1 MMRLSS
7 VIALLVISS
16 HSQEL
21 EPQRLLQVRPV
32 KKNHDFGVMMMMLIT
47 MMTMKQKRA
56 SHLNDAAS
64 NCGGSHGFS
73 VRQTS
78 TMIKS
83 AAILSQWQWLSEV
96 SQFYHD
102 FYVMIKSAAILT
114 NINDDQ
120 KCRILS

>member
-16 HSQEL
+16 RSQEL

-47 MMTMKQKRA
+47 MMTMKQKRT

-78 TMIKS
+78 TMVKS
-83 AAILSQWQWLSEV
+83 AAILSQFQ
-96 SQFYHD
+96 
-102 FYVMIKSAAILT
+102 
-114 NINDDQ
+114 
-120 KCRILS
+120 

>member
-16 HSQEL
+16 RSQEL

-47 MMTMKQKRA
+47 MMTMKTKESQPPERRSKQ
-56 SHLNDAAS
+56 LW
-64 NCGGSHGFS
+64 
-73 VRQTS
+73 RQPRLLC
-78 TMIKS
+78 K
-83 AAILSQWQWLSEV
+83 
-96 SQFYHD
+96 
-102 FYVMIKSAAILT
+102 T

-120 KCRILS
+120 KGHHFVIIPMMIKSAAICHNVNDHQKCRNFTTISM

>member
-1 MMRLSS
+1 MMTLSS

-32 KKNHDFGVMMMMLIT
+32 KKNHDFGVIMMMLIT

-78 TMIKS
+78 MMIRWVT
-83 AAILSQWQWLSEV
+83 ILS
-96 SQFYHD
+96 
-102 FYVMIKSAAILT
+102 
-114 NINDDQ
+114 
-120 KCRILS
+120 